1 MTLPEAVSTSAS
13 VRTHPTTRSVKAQD
27 DAAAVKSSGILGT
40 SLLVSDSTRADR
52 RDAGRLSARV
62 LSETSNEV
70 PRIPDDFTAQGHYV
84 SGGIKVKRTYNQ
96 VRSQHGVFVLDVKGK
111 KGTLTCCVMT
121 AVMLC

>member
-1 MTLPEAVSTSAS
+1 M
-13 VRTHPTTRSVKAQD
+13 
-27 DAAAVKSSGILGT
+27 
-40 SLLVSDSTRADR
+40 
-52 RDAGRLSARV
+52 RDAGRLSAHV

-84 SGGIKVKRTYNQ
+84 SDGIKVKRTYNQ
-96 VRSQHGVFVLDVKGK
+96 VRSQHGVVVLTVKGK